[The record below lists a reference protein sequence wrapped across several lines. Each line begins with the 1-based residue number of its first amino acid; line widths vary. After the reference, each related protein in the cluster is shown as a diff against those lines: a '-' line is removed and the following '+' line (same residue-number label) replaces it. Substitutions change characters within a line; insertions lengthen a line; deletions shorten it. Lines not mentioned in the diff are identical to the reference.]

1 MIALLSL
8 RTKLGMDTE
17 TLITA
22 PKAVRLA
29 VARALLEHRN
39 LVTTA
44 EVDAPEQHG
53 RADRDEDR
61 HCDNGPVVRPMT
73 FPSASRTTRPYA
85 AASLP
90 DSSDW
95 TNR

>member
-1 MIALLSL
+1 ME
-8 RTKLGMDTE
+8 TQ

-39 LVTTA
+39 LVTAA
-44 EVDAPEQHG
+44 EVDAPEQTA

-61 HCDNGPVVRPMT
+61 HCDDGPVVRHRT
-73 FPSASRTTRPYA
+73 FPSASRTTALYD
-85 AASLP
+85 AASPLEN
-90 DSSDW
+90 SDW
-95 TNR
+95 MKR

>member
-1 MIALLSL
+1 ME
-8 RTKLGMDTE
+8 TE

-39 LVTTA
+39 LVTAA
-44 EVDAPEQHG
+44 EVDTPEQHS
-53 RADRDEDR
+53 RADRDDDHHR
-61 HCDNGPVVRPMT
+61 DDGPVVRHRA
-73 FPSASRTTRPYA
+73 FPSASRTTLPYA

-90 DSSDW
+90 DISDW
-95 TNR
+95 MKR